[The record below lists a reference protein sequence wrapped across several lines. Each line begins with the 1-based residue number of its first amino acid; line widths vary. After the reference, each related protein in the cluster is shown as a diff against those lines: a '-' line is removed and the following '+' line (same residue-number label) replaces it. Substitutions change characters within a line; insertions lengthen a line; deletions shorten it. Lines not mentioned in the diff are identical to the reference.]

1 MRVSQRLD
9 YTVRGL
15 IALTAEPVGA
25 TVVAGDLAD
34 RLGLPRR
41 FLEQQFTAIAKRGI
55 ISCQRGANGGC
66 ALARPAADIS
76 VGDIVRAIQGQV
88 LDVPHVTAAAS
99 SEMWAKLAEELSCVA
114 DRVTLADLARRQAE
128 IDQGVSPMYYI

>member
-15 IALTAEPVGA
+15 VALAAEPLGT

-34 RLGLPRR
+34 TLGLPRR

-55 ISCQRGANGGC
+55 LSCQRGANGGC
-66 ALARPAADIS
+66 TLTRPASEIT
-76 VGDIVRAIQGQV
+76 VGEIIRAIQGQV
-88 LDVPHVTAAAS
+88 LDVPHVTGAVS
-99 SEMWAKLAEELSCVA
+99 SEMWSRIAGDLDAIV
-114 DRVTLADLARRQAE
+114 DGITLADLVLRQAE
-128 IDQGVSPMYYI
+128 IDRGVSPMYYI

>member
-1 MRVSQRLD
+1 VRVSQRLD

-15 IALTAEPVGA
+15 VALAAEPAG
-25 TVVAGDLAD
+25 TPVVAGELAD

-55 ISCQRGANGGC
+55 LSCHRGAGGGC
-66 ALARPAADIS
+66 ALARPAEEVT

-88 LDVPHVTAAAS
+88 LDVPNVTGVAS
-99 SEMWAKLAEELSCVA
+99 SEMWAALARELTSVA
-114 DRVTLADLARRQAE
+114 DGVTLADLVRRQAE
-128 IDQGVSPMYYI
+128 IDHDLSPMYFI

>member
-15 IALTAEPVGA
+15 IALAAEPAGA
-25 TVVAGDLAD
+25 PAVAGDLAD

-66 ALARPAADIS
+66 ALARPATDIT

-88 LDVPHVTAAAS
+88 LDVPHVTSAAS
-99 SEMWAKLAEELSCVA
+99 SEMWAKLAEELSRAA
-114 DRVTLADLARRQAE
+114 DRVTLADLAQRQAQ
-128 IDQGVSPMYYI
+128 IDQGLSPMYYI